1 MQYQN
6 NRWAGETALNELTQL
21 LVRIVDLR
29 DPSAEKHSEGVG
41 ELSAELA
48 GRINMDVEERK
59 VLQHAAILHDVGKVA
74 ITDSVIH
81 KPARLTRAEYLMV
94 QQHTVLG
101 YNLLQPLKID
111 TVITATILS
120 HHENY
125 DGSGYPEGLK
135 GEAIPLAA
143 RLIRIADFYDALTS
157 HRPYRDKV
165 IYNSTEALDVLQENR
180 HCFDPF
186 LFDTFV
192 EMIAE
197 KS

>member
-111 TVITATILS
+111 AVIPATILS

-192 EMIAE
+192 EMITE
-197 KS
+197 KL

>member
-6 NRWAGETALNELTQL
+6 DHWAGKAALNDLTQL

-29 DPSAEKHSEGVG
+29 DPNAERHSEGVA

-48 GRINMDVEERK
+48 RRINMDVDERE

-74 ITDSVIH
+74 ISDSVIN
-81 KPARLTRAEYLMV
+81 KPSRLTRAEYLMV
-94 QQHTVLG
+94 QQHTILG
-101 YNLLQPLKID
+101 YQLLQPMKINA
-111 TVITATILS
+111 VITAAILS

-135 GEAIPLAA
+135 GETIPLAA

-157 HRPYRDKV
+157 HRSYRNKV
-165 IYNSTEALDVLQENR
+165 AYGSADALDILQENR

-192 EMIAE
+192 EMIVE

>member
-120 HHENY
+120 L
-125 DGSGYPEGLK
+125 S
-135 GEAIPLAA
+135 
-143 RLIRIADFYDALTS
+143 LIHI
-157 HRPYRDKV
+157 
-165 IYNSTEALDVLQENR
+165 
-180 HCFDPF
+180 
-186 LFDTFV
+186 
-192 EMIAE
+192 
-197 KS
+197 

>member
-1 MQYQN
+1 MEDQ
-6 NRWAGETALNELTQL
+6 TELTHL
-21 LVRIVDLR
+21 LVRIAELR
-29 DPSAEKHSEGVG
+29 DPNAEKHSEGVA

-48 GRINMDVEERK
+48 GRINMNVEERK
-59 VLQHAAILHDVGKVA
+59 VLQHAAKLHDVGKVA
-74 ITDSVIH
+74 ISDSVIS
-81 KPARLTRAEYLMV
+81 KPSRLTRAEYLMV

-101 YNLLQPLKID
+101 YQLLKPMKINA
-111 TVITATILS
+111 VITASILS

-157 HRPYRDKV
+157 HRSYRN
-165 IYNSTEALDVLQENR
+165 NSAYSSVEALDVLQENR
-180 HCFDPF
+180 HCFDPS
-186 LFDTFV
+186 LFSTFI
-192 EMIAE
+192 EMIME